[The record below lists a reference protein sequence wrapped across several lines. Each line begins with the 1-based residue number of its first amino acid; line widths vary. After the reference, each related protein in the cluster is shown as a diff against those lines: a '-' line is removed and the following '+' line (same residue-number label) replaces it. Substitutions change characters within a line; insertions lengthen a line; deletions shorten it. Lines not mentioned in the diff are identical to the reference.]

1 MKVIIVDGK
10 QYDLLS
16 LEEAMNTPLEPK
28 RCFVYI
34 GERFY
39 PISFTM
45 ADAYVAP
52 EQCLY
57 LMPAFAYIP
66 VDDGDPK
73 WNISNY
79 RVIDFDNAVSMADMY
94 AQTNKLSE
102 LTKESLIPDA
112 DDKLDYYEITNDQS
126 NLLQGLLQF
135 INSKQI
141 LCRRYAD
148 RFDNYPNT
156 IRILGKDKITID
168 KFMEFMN
175 NMDGKATIIIENA
188 DDDVANPIPKPIV
201 IEL

>member
-1 MKVIIVDGK
+1 MKIIIVEGK

-28 RCFVYI
+28 RCFIYI

-39 PISFTM
+39 PISFNM
-45 ADAYVAP
+45 ADAYVIS
-52 EQCLY
+52 EQCIY

-112 DDKLDYYEITNDQS
+112 DDKLDYYEITNEQS

>member
-1 MKVIIVDGK
+1 MKIIIVEGK

-16 LEEAMNTPLEPK
+16 LAEAMNTPLEPK
-28 RCFVYI
+28 RCFIYI

-39 PISFTM
+39 PISFNM
-45 ADAYVAP
+45 ADAYVTS
-52 EQCLY
+52 EQCIY
-57 LMPAFAYIP
+57 LIPAFAYIP
-66 VDDGDPK
+66 VDDEDPK

-112 DDKLDYYEITNDQS
+112 DDKLDYYEITNEQS